1 MSKKHT
7 KMNLDFDIKF
17 SDIDDS
23 DHDSGFAKANVLI
36 CYTGKNRN
44 KTIISEDV
52 LTNACKTLKNIPIV
66 GHYDG
71 DENEFGGHDL
81 GVKKDDKNN
90 IVLYN
95 ETTPFGVIPESAKI
109 WYEDEVVDGETKKCL
124 FANAILWKRQYGY
137 EHIKEAGS
145 LSQSMEIDVYDY
157 ERTDDGYVNIKDFV
171 FTALCILERDEPC
184 FENASVSLYSKHDDI
199 TENFKRQFSTMLDE
213 FMLEMSREGEKV
225 NKNTKDNKKAQF
237 SGNTEPEQTQVTE
250 PQTTEPENEPTTEPE
265 NKPVE
270 PEQGN
275 TAEPENEPTEPEQGN
290 GNVDDEKFSIIKE
303 RYMLDSDKKKKFS
316 EALISGVI
324 NDEATGKETGYLD
337 KYLMD
342 YDEKYVYFEE
352 RFYSYVEGL
361 NDYSCKK
368 RASYKANE
376 DKVEIG
382 DAEEVFARYLTK
394 DEINLIEANA
404 KAEALKALD
413 AYKEKYPSD
422 KFAELEQYKIDNEKR
437 IKSEKEDEILAKYS
451 ESLKGS
457 SEFDELVKNKANYS
471 LEDLDK
477 ECLVLVG
484 KFALINQHEENT
496 DNAEKNFKFSVSDG
510 NTNEDA
516 RNYGGILK
524 HF

>member
-1 MSKKHT
+1 MSKKRT

-23 DHDSGFAKANVLI
+23 DCDSGFAKANVLI

-44 KTIISEDV
+44 KTNISEDV
-52 LTNACKTLKNIPIV
+52 LNNASKTLKNIPIV

-71 DENEFGGHDL
+71 NENEFGGHDL

-95 ETTPFGVIPESAKI
+95 ETTPFGVVPESAKN
-109 WYEDEVVDGETKKCL
+109 WYQDEVVDGETKRC
-124 FANAILWKRQYGY
+124 FFTEAILWKRQYGY

-157 ERTDDGYVNIKDFV
+157 EKTDDGYINIKDFA

-184 FENASVSLYSKHDDI
+184 FENASVSLYSKRDDI
-199 TENFKRQFSTMLDE
+199 TENFKRQFSAMLDE
-213 FMLEMSREGEKV
+213 FMLEMNREGEKV
-225 NKNTKDNKKAQF
+225 NKNTKDNEKAQF
-237 SGNTEPEQTQVTE
+237 SNGTEPEQTQATE
-250 PQTTEPENEPTTEPE
+250 PQTTEPEN
-265 NKPVE
+265 KPAE

-275 TAEPENEPTEPEQGN
+275 TTEPENEPTEPEQGN

-303 RYMLDSDKKKKFS
+303 RYMLDSDKKEKLRK
-316 EALISGVI
+316 ALVSCVV
-324 NDEATGKETGYLD
+324 NDETTGKETGYLD
-337 KYLMD
+337 KWLMD

-477 ECLVLVG
+477 ECLALVG
-484 KFALINQHEENT
+484 KFALINQHEEDKN
-496 DNAEKNFKFSVSDG
+496 NAEKNIKFSVLDG

-516 RNYGGILK
+516 KNYGGILK